1 MSTSGFEAVL
11 EVLRSVGPDDGAPST
26 EHSSE
31 FDYHREAQAVS
42 ETEVPPSPSHWCDV
56 CAAAYR
62 LTSRTELAKSTRACT
77 QLPALA
83 AARVRH
89 AQHVPEPLLRRQQ
102 AGCD

>member
-11 EVLRSVGPDDGAPST
+11 EVLRSVCPDDGALST

-31 FDYHREAQAVS
+31 FNFHREAQAVS
-42 ETEVPPSPSHWCDV
+42 ETEVPPSPSHWCDI
-56 CAAAYR
+56 CAAAYQ
-62 LTSRTELAKSTRACT
+62 LTSRTKLAESTCACT
-77 QLPALA
+77 QLQALT